1 MFKTLYKQLYNFLK
15 ILSIMLPVDVTYFY
29 ITIPIGFEVSVPC
42 NNEYFFICSLPDD
55 VRNM

>member
-1 MFKTLYKQLYNFLK
+1 
-15 ILSIMLPVDVTYFY
+15 MLPVDVTYFY